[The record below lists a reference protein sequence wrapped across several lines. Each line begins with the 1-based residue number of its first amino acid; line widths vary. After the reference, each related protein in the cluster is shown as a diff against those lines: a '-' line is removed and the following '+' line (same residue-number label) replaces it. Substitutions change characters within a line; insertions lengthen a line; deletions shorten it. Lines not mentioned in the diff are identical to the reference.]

1 MPLLFIYSYSAKSYL
16 IDEESLRSVFKDAHS
31 FAVILA
37 MGLVLYMVT
46 IIKQQDY
53 DVFNLLLLNIGM
65 IELYLSNS
73 SYFHICYF
81 MSNTSI
87 TVISHKREL
96 NTHNWC
102 YDTNDN
108 CYNKS
113 TIYLSS
119 FIKLI
124 LKGRIAKKS
133 LCRVI

>member
-1 MPLLFIYSYSAKSYL
+1 
-16 IDEESLRSVFKDAHS
+16 
-31 FAVILA
+31 

-73 SYFHICYF
+73 RHIF
-81 MSNTSI
+81 IS
-87 TVISHKREL
+87 VILCLILLLPLSHIKREL

-124 LKGRIAKKS
+124 LKGKNSQEVFMPSDMNIKAIDYA
-133 LCRVI
+133 LTEHPF